1 MGTDLEV
8 EEELGRKS
16 RPVVCL
22 GDERKQAQLINEV
35 FSDIFFSFIFILC
48 KWMSCL
54 LVCLWTTGVL

>member
-48 KWMSCL
+48 KC
-54 LVCLWTTGVL
+54 VLFVNMYIFPHI

>member
-48 KWMSCL
+48 K
-54 LVCLWTTGVL
+54 